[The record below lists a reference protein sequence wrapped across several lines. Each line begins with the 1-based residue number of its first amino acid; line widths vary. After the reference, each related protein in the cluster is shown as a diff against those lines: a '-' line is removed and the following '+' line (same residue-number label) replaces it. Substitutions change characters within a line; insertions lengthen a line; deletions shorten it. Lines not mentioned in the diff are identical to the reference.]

1 MGYKP
6 GVGAKLKNH
15 LLSNGLN
22 EPRVEMWPKKTLAD
36 VDLSKRVSDGKF
48 SLVVHFLDPD
58 GNVTRRGE
66 LASFAKW
73 VDAREVM
80 RKIIVINGRYRPE
93 IVINK

>member
-48 SLVVHFLDPD
+48 SLVINFLNPQ
-58 GNVTRRGE
+58 GNVFHRGE
-66 LASFAKW
+66 LASFSERA
-73 VDAREVM
+73 DAREAM
-80 RKIIVINGRYRPE
+80 REVIVINGRYRPE